1 MTRHYKPGPTEPD
14 RIPNSS
20 VITDARRHIKPA
32 SPSDIEDLQALN
44 ASVWTLA
51 ALIQSYQASLLRR
64 HRVRG

>member
-20 VITDARRHIKPA
+20 VITDARRYVKTTNPD
-32 SPSDIEDLQALN
+32 DIAQLQALN
-44 ASVWTLA
+44 ASVMTLA